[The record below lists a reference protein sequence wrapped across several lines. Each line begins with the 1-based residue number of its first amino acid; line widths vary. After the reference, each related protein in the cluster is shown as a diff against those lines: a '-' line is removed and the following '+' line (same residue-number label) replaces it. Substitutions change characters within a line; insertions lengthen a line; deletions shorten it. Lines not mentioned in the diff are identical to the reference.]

1 MPKPSAKKIEPT
13 ALSITVD
20 PSQTEAAYAK
30 HKAAALALPAS
41 GLANPTVNV
50 TLAVAIATEGAR
62 NLLGQREELD
72 AMVREVPWAI
82 IERVQEV
89 GLAAQHAD
97 MLVRL
102 QEDEASAFGDLLP
115 RTNELRGIL
124 LDDLELLVRRKL
136 VPAKFVAEVRKGD
149 NTVRDKANDLRD
161 CGEYYTAHWA
171 ELSKRTTVDANEI
184 AEAGA
189 LATKILARLGAM
201 HVANVPKAGEPT
213 AVEMRRRMFS
223 LLARDYDV
231 VQRHG
236 AFVFWELP
244 DGWEA
249 YAPSL
254 WSGRRRSAGAT
265 ATEEPVKEPIVT
277 PA

>member
-13 ALSITVD
+13 ALSMTVD
-20 PSQTEAAYAK
+20 PSRTEAAYAK
-30 HKAAALALPAS
+30 YKSAALALPAS

-50 TLAVAIATEGAR
+50 TLAVAIAAEGAR

-72 AMVREVPWAI
+72 GLVRKVPWAV
-82 IERVQEV
+82 IERVKEV

-115 RTNELRGIL
+115 RTNELRSIL

-171 ELSKRTTVDANEI
+171 ELSKRTTVDADEI

-201 HVANVPKAGEPT
+201 LVTNVPKADEPT

-231 VQRHG
+231 VQRYG

-249 YAPSL
+249 YVPSL
-254 WSGRRRSAGAT
+254 WSGRRRGTGA
-265 ATEEPVKEPIVT
+265 AAPVEPVKEPIVT
-277 PA
+277 PT

>member
-1 MPKPSAKKIEPT
+1 MPKPSAKKIEPAT
-13 ALSITVD
+13 LTMTVD
-20 PSQTEAAYAK
+20 PSRTEAAYAK
-30 HKAAALALPAS
+30 YKAAALALPAS

-50 TLAVAIATEGAR
+50 TLAVSIATAGAR
-62 NLLGQREELD
+62 NVLGQREELD
-72 AMVREVPWAI
+72 ALVRKVPWAV
-82 IERVQEV
+82 IERVKEV

-171 ELSKRTTVDANEI
+171 ELSKRTTVDADEI

-201 HVANVPKAGEPT
+201 HVTNVPKSGEPT

-223 LLARDYDV
+223 LLANDYDV
-231 VQRHG
+231 VQRYG

-249 YAPSL
+249 YVPSL
-254 WSGRRRSAGAT
+254 WSGRRRPTGA
-265 ATEEPVKEPIVT
+265 AAAEEPVKEPIVT

>member
-1 MPKPSAKKIEPT
+1 MPKPSAKKIEPAT
-13 ALSITVD
+13 LTMTID
-20 PSQTEAAYAK
+20 PSRTEAAYAK
-30 HKAAALALPAS
+30 YRAAALALPAS

-50 TLAVAIATEGAR
+50 TLAVSIATAGAR
-62 NLLGQREELD
+62 NVLGQREELD
-72 AMVREVPWAI
+72 ALVRKVPWAV
-82 IERVQEV
+82 IERVKEV

-161 CGEYYTAHWA
+161 CGEYDTAHWA
-171 ELSKRTTVDANEI
+171 ELSKRTTVDADEI
-184 AEAGA
+184 AEGAGA

-201 HVANVPKAGEPT
+201 HVTNVPKVGEPT

-223 LLARDYDV
+223 LLANDYDV
-231 VQRHG
+231 VQRYG

-244 DGWEA
+244 DGWRRT
-249 YAPSL
+249 
-254 WSGRRRSAGAT
+254 RRRSGGGRRPTGA
-265 ATEEPVKEPIVT
+265 AAAEEPVKEPIVT